1 MELTMPEAQQEL
13 NDNEDESVEVEL
25 EQPTEAQIEIVEETV
40 EPEVEADSNE
50 TELREHSKGVE
61 KRINKLTAKLREAER
76 REQAAIEIAE
86 FTRTENENLK
96 TQQTQ
101 TGDSFMSEFEQRL
114 DLSKTMLEQ
123 QLKEAY
129 DKGDAEQ
136 VAKTTKLMADTAVE
150 EQRLNYFKQQNE
162 QKIALDK
169 QPAQNAPP
177 VQKLQPKTDPKAEE
191 WAEINEWFGNDEP
204 MTLTALS
211 FHNTMKAERGE
222 GFVGSQE
229 YYDSLDLQMKETFPH
244 KFSTVKQKDQNSPV
258 VASAGRKSSKPSRKS
273 VTLSASQVA
282 MAKKMGVPLNKYA
295 DEVAKKAAF
304 ERTN

>member
-1 MELTMPEAQQEL
+1 MPEAQQEL
-13 NDNEDESVEVEL
+13 ENETGSVEVEL
-25 EQPTEAQIEIVEETV
+25 KQPIESQVEAVQETV
-40 EPEVEADSNE
+40 ETEVETEVETDSNE
-50 TELREHSKGVE
+50 NELREHSKGVE

-86 FTRTENENLK
+86 FTRTENQNLK

-162 QKIALDK
+162 QQAAIAN
-169 QPAQNAPP
+169 QP
-177 VQKLQPKTDPKAEE
+177 VQNTQPRTDPKAEE
-191 WAEINEWFGNDEP
+191 WADINEWFGNDEP

-229 YYDSLDLQMKETFPH
+229 YYDSLDVQMKETFPH
-244 KFSTVKQKDQNSPV
+244 KFSSIKRRDQNSPV